1 MSEAVITERLRVTEL
16 SKSYPGVQ
24 ALKSLTLG
32 VGAGEIVGLVGE
44 NGAGKS
50 TLLNILS
57 GVEGSDGGRVE
68 VDGREVRLNS
78 YNDANAA
85 GIFRVFQEQATIP
98 GLRVYESLF
107 LSHETRFRS
116 LRGIPGLKRSAM
128 IERARKAVAGF
139 KLDLDVRRPIGELD
153 VGLRQS
159 LEIVRAVALADLLGA
174 ERPILLLDE
183 PTTALDSAQDE
194 RFLNLIDDLRTR
206 ATIIFVSHRLPEVL
220 GVCDRIVVLKD
231 GELVAQRSAAE
242 LDENALHELMVGR
255 ERAVNYYRETEQ
267 TGPAGAGSPPVLRVR
282 DLAIDGELAPTDL
295 DVGPGEI
302 LGIGGL
308 QGSGRSLLGQ
318 AIAGIAPVSSGT
330 VSIGGGEQ
338 RKPAFRKLIDQGLAW
353 VPGDRHTDGMIA
365 DASVLSN
372 FQMASLH
379 DRFATGGIWRRGTAR
394 READRWIEDL
404 DIRPPRRDI
413 KAGQLSGGNQ
423 QKVVLAKWLCREPS
437 VVILENPTQGVDTG
451 ARESI
456 YEVIRRLTG
465 EGVGVVLITDDLTEL
480 IGLSDRIT
488 ILVGGRVAGT
498 FQAPPDNKPDEKEV
512 VAMMSLERAEVA
524 A

>member
-1 MSEAVITERLRVTEL
+1 LTAVAPQERLRVTEL

-24 ALKSLTLG
+24 ALNGLTLG
-32 VGAGEIVGLVGE
+32 VDAGEIVGLVGE

-57 GVEGSDGGRVE
+57 GVERPDGGRIS
-68 VDGREVRLNS
+68 VDGEPVRLSS
-78 YNDANAA
+78 YNAANAV

-107 LSHETRFRS
+107 LSHERSFRRR
-116 LRGIPGLKRSAM
+116 LPGLDRAAM
-128 IERARKAVAGF
+128 IERSRQAVARF
-139 KLDLDVRRPIGELD
+139 ELEVDVRRPIGELD
-153 VGLRQS
+153 VGVRQS
-159 LEIVRAVALADLLGA
+159 LEIVRAVALADLL
-174 ERPILLLDE
+174 ESEHPILLLDE

-194 RFLNLIDDLRTR
+194 RFLKLITELRSR

-220 GVCDRIVVLKD
+220 AVCDRIVVLKD
-231 GELVAQRSAAE
+231 GELVARKRADE
-242 LDENALHELMVGR
+242 LDESALHELMVGR
-255 ERAVNYYRETEQ
+255 ERAENYYRETEQ
-267 TGPAGAGSPPVLRVR
+267 TGPAGATAEPVLKVDEISIR
-282 DLAIDGELAPTDL
+282 GELAPTSL
-295 DVGPGEI
+295 QVAPGEI

-318 AIAGIAPVSSGT
+318 AIAGIVPVDSGK
-330 VSIGGGEQ
+330 VSINGSAP
-338 RKPAFRKLIDQGLAW
+338 RTPAFRKLINQGLAW
-353 VPGDRHTDGMIA
+353 VPGDRHADGMIA

-379 DRFATGGIWRRGTAR
+379 DRFSKAGVWRSGEAKT
-394 READRWIEDL
+394 EADRWIREL
-404 DIRPPRRDI
+404 DIRPPRRSV

-456 YEVIRRLTG
+456 YEVIRRLTQH
-465 EGVGVVLITDDLTEL
+465 GVGIVLITDDLTEL
-480 IGLSDRIT
+480 IGLSDRIE

-498 FQAPPDNKPDEKEV
+498 FEAPPDQKPDEKEV
-512 VAMMSLERAEVA
+512 VAMMSLERVEVA